1 MVLQVFDV
9 DMETNGGSGRTIFL
23 HGVVFFRI
31 LFLRAQKRELEE
43 MKAQNSFMS
52 DT

>member
-1 MVLQVFDV
+1 MQLLMVVNTGQF
-9 DMETNGGSGRTIFL
+9 SY
-23 HGVVFFRI
+23 VVMLSFRI